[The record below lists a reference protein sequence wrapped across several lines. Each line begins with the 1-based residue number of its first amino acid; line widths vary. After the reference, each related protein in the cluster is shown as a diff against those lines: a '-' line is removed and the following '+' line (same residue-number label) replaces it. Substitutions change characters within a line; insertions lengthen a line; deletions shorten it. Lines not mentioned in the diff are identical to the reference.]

1 MKIQTADKMMIISD
15 NSATNMLIKHLG
27 GKDKLNQQFKNWG
40 MTKTQI
46 NNPLP
51 DLEGTNQTSPQDL
64 VFLLQKISQGDLLS
78 MQSRDRL
85 FHIMRQTKTR
95 TLLPQ
100 GLEKEAIIAHKTG
113 DIGKILGDAGIID
126 IPNGKR
132 YVGAIFVERPHNDPK
147 GRELIQKMS
156 RSAYQH
162 FKWYLP
168 RPKTS
173 AQS

>member
-1 MKIQTADKMMIISD
+1 
-15 NSATNMLIKHLG
+15 
-27 GKDKLNQQFKNWG
+27 
-40 MTKTQI
+40 MTGTQI
-46 NNPLP
+46 KNPLP
-51 DLEGTNQTSPQDL
+51 DLDGTNQTNPQDL
-64 VFLLQKISQGDLLS
+64 VSLLQKISQGDLLS
-78 MQSRDRL
+78 IQSRDRL

-100 GLEKEAIIAHKTG
+100 GLEKEAVIAHKTG
-113 DIGKILGDAGIID
+113 DIGTMIGDAGIID
-126 IPNGKR
+126 IPTGKR
-132 YVGAIFVERPHNDPK
+132 YVGAILVQRPHNDPK